1 MGRSPEV
8 MRLIEGRLFDAES
21 YERTELLRGSFA
33 GESGY
38 YVVVWSSTTVDC
50 PDEFLPKLVGPFKSV
65 DLASNKAN
73 DLR

>member
-21 YERTELLRGSFA
+21 YERTELLRGPFA

-38 YVVVWSSTTVDC
+38 YVVVWSSATADC
-50 PDEFLPKLVGPFKSV
+50 PDQFLARLVGPFKSA